1 MLSPVEFQRMIS
13 GLGRA
18 RHPCRLHILGA
29 VSLRGA
35 AFVLVLATLVGGCD
49 FALPRWGRPRGPLTD
64 DADVLD
70 TAAEG
75 RIVAWLERARHDRG
89 IDYRVAIESVDR
101 GSLEERSH
109 RLYEERSV
117 GEETGGRGLVVLID
131 PVVKQVRVEAGNE
144 GGSNFTD
151 LAASER
157 LANVLTPYFAFG
169 NLAAGIEAALPTL
182 LDVPLAGGDADAAA
196 PSVATGSEAPPRA
209 PDAILWDPAEVEPAP
224 GEAQPEVEA
233 RAVDRAVGA
242 ESPSSFDRLREIP
255 DGVLDDATKVAL
267 QSIMVPQSDP
277 RKSRDLEIA
286 LMRKGIYYRDTPLY
300 DGAWRNAHLP
310 KGWDAEYIRAMARE
324 LDRPYEVE
332 IEGSRAIIYYQD
344 AAELAP
350 TFLRRKSI
358 GWMID
363 GSQTAKAITY
373 DEASSTWYAIDRNSP
388 YFRLLTSVLPMRP
401 ISLPDGTQAWQVDRR
416 K

>member
-1 MLSPVEFQRMIS
+1 MSPR
-13 GLGRA
+13 
-18 RHPCRLHILGA
+18 ILGA
-29 VSLRGA
+29 VSHRAA

-64 DADVLD
+64 DADILD
-70 TAAEG
+70 PAAEG
-75 RIVAWLERARHDRG
+75 RIVAWLERARHDNG

-109 RLYEERSV
+109 RLYRERSV
-117 GEETGGRGLVVLID
+117 GKETGGRGVVVLID
-131 PVVKQVRVEAGNE
+131 PGVKQVRVEAGNE
-144 GGSNFTD
+144 AGSNFTD

-157 LANVLTPYFAFG
+157 LASVLTPYFAFG

-182 LDVPLAGGDADAAA
+182 LDLPAAGEDGDAVAA
-196 PSVATGSEAPPRA
+196 SVATGSEASPRA
-209 PDAILWDPAEVEPAP
+209 PDAILWDPAEVETATA
-224 GEAQPEVEA
+224 EAQPAEEA
-233 RAVDRAVGA
+233 PADRGVDA

-310 KGWDAEYIRAMARE
+310 KGWDAEYVRAMARQ

-332 IEGSRAIIYYQD
+332 IKGSRAVTYYQD
-344 AAELAP
+344 APELAP

-373 DEASSTWYAIDRNSP
+373 DEASSTWYAVDRNSP
-388 YFRLLTSVLPMRP
+388 YFQLLTSVLSMRP
-401 ISLPDGTQAWQVDRR
+401 ISLPDGTRAWQVDRR
-416 K
+416 E